1 MARNFKQG
9 FYTPKNPQ
17 KYEGD
22 HTKIVYRS
30 SWELKLF
37 LWCDRTD
44 YVHKW
49 SSEETI
55 IWYRSPIDGK
65 QHRYFPDVKIK
76 IKKGDE
82 LYTYLV
88 EVKPLAQTKK
98 PEPGNKQKRTFINEA
113 MTYLVNE
120 AKWNAA
126 AEFCNKRGW
135 RFKIIT
141 ERELF

>member
-1 MARNFKQG
+1 MARNFHQG
-9 FYTPKNPQ
+9 LFKPTNID
-17 KYEGD
+17 KYDGD

-55 IWYRSPIDGK
+55 IWYHSPVDNK
-65 QHRYFPDVKIK
+65 QHRYFPDLKLK

-82 LYTYLV
+82 IQTFLV

-98 PEPGNKQKRTFINEA
+98 PELGNKRKQTFINEA
-113 MTYLVNE
+113 MTYMVNE

-126 AEFCNKRGW
+126 AEYCRKRGW
-135 RFKIIT
+135 FFKIIT
-141 ERELF
+141 ERDLF